1 MSIILIK
8 NIGVPIIKQII
19 NSVELAVV
27 NKILKKGDKLPSV
40 NSIRNKYSISR
51 DTVFSALKTVS
62 LEIEYLLR
70 ILFTEG
76 NLSPFLRILLTT
88 ANSTELIICLIIGTP
103 IFLIKIILISI

>member
-1 MSIILIK
+1 MSIISIK

-51 DTVFSALKTVS
+51 DTVFSAFCS
-62 LEIEYLLR
+62 R
-70 ILFTEG
+70 
-76 NLSPFLRILLTT
+76 
-88 ANSTELIICLIIGTP
+88 
-103 IFLIKIILISI
+103 